1 MFLHTSA
8 INPITNLLIVRN
20 DNMHGQKECS
30 RFSLNSQGRN
40 FGEVST
46 ILYITSK
53 RYTYN
58 IVALTGDSFTLQDM
72 GMYKLPTHRVILFLE
87 NV

>member
-30 RFSLNSQGRN
+30 RFSLNPQGRN

-46 ILYITSK
+46 LLYITNK
-53 RYTYN
+53 QYTCN
-58 IVALTGDSFTLQDM
+58 VVALKGDSLTFQDM
-72 GMYKLPTHRVILFLE
+72 GKYKLPTHRVILFLE